1 MADLTRKR
9 VEEAIACEESGCH
22 GGECAHHGVLLSA
35 ARALLGPTLG
45 RACSLGE
52 RCIHGFVDVECP
64 GKSIPL
70 VAGLED
76 DDANK

>member
-1 MADLTRKR
+1 MDARALTRKA
-9 VEEAIACEESGCH
+9 VEEALAVYDNGDFHSQT
-22 GGECAHHGVLLSA
+22 GETLASA